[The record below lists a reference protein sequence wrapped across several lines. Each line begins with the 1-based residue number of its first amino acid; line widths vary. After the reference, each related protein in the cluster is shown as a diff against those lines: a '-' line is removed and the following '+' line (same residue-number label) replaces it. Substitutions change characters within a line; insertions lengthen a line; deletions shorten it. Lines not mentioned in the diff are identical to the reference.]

1 MKPFLLSKI
10 TVKNRFAVKIYFYER
25 TKTMKKNKDKKK
37 SSFWQDFKAFISRG
51 NVVDMAIGV
60 VVASAFKD
68 IVTKFTSAFLSPLIA
83 LLTDGADL
91 TELKWIIRPE
101 MLDAEGNVTV
111 AEVSFAWGSFVQSII
126 DFLII
131 AFVLFLVIRIF
142 TKAANKAKELSKSK
156 EEIEAEEKAAAEAKA
171 KEEAEK
177 KAAEEARLA
186 AEAEKVAAKEREIE
200 TVALLK
206 EIRDSLSAKK

>member
-186 AEAEKVAAKEREIE
+186 AEAEKAAAKEREIE

>member
-1 MKPFLLSKI
+1 MKPFFISKI

-101 MLDAEGNVTV
+101 VLDAEGNVTV

-131 AFVLFLVIRIF
+131 AFVLFLIIRIF

-186 AEAEKVAAKEREIE
+186 AEAEKAATKEREIE

>member
-1 MKPFLLSKI
+1 
-10 TVKNRFAVKIYFYER
+10 
-25 TKTMKKNKDKKK
+25 MKKNKDKKK

-111 AEVSFAWGSFVQSII
+111 AEVSFGWGSFVQSII

-186 AEAEKVAAKEREIE
+186 AEAEKAAAKEREIE

>member
-1 MKPFLLSKI
+1 MKPFFISKI

-101 MLDAEGNVTV
+101 VLDAEGNVTV

-142 TKAANKAKELSKSK
+142 TKAANKAKELAKSK

-186 AEAEKVAAKEREIE
+186 AEAEKAAAKEREIE

>member
-1 MKPFLLSKI
+1 MKPFLISKI

-101 MLDAEGNVTV
+101 VLDAEGNVTV
-111 AEVSFAWGSFVQSII
+111 AEVSVAWGSFELSII

-186 AEAEKVAAKEREIE
+186 AEAEKAAAKEREIE

-206 EIRDSLSAKK
+206 EIRDSLSANK

>member
-1 MKPFLLSKI
+1 MKPFFISKI
-10 TVKNRFAVKIYFYER
+10 TVKNRFAAKIYFYER

-186 AEAEKVAAKEREIE
+186 AEAEKAAAKEREIE

>member
-1 MKPFLLSKI
+1 MKPFFISKI

-101 MLDAEGNVTV
+101 VLDAEGNVTV

-156 EEIEAEEKAAAEAKA
+156 EEIESEEKAAAEAKA

-186 AEAEKVAAKEREIE
+186 AEAEKAAAKEREIE

-206 EIRDSLSAKK
+206 EIRDYLSANK

>member
-1 MKPFLLSKI
+1 MKPFFISKI
-10 TVKNRFAVKIYFYER
+10 TVKNRFAAKIYFYER

-101 MLDAEGNVTV
+101 VLDAEGNVTV

-186 AEAEKVAAKEREIE
+186 AEAEKAAAKEREIE

>member
-1 MKPFLLSKI
+1 MKPFFISKI

-51 NVVDMAIGV
+51 NVIDMAIGV

-101 MLDAEGNVTV
+101 VLDAEGNVTV

-186 AEAEKVAAKEREIE
+186 AEAEKAAAKEREIE

-206 EIRDSLSAKK
+206 EIRDSLSAKQ

>member
-1 MKPFLLSKI
+1 
-10 TVKNRFAVKIYFYER
+10 
-25 TKTMKKNKDKKK
+25 MKKNKDKKK

-101 MLDAEGNVTV
+101 VLDVEGNVTV
-111 AEVSFAWGSFVQSII
+111 AEVSFGWGSFVQSII

-142 TKAANKAKELSKSK
+142 TKAANKAKEIRKSK

-186 AEAEKVAAKEREIE
+186 AEAEKAAAKEREIE

-206 EIRDSLSAKK
+206 EIRDSLSAKQ

>member
-1 MKPFLLSKI
+1 MKPFFISKI
-10 TVKNRFAVKIYFYER
+10 TVKNRFAAKIYFYER

-111 AEVSFAWGSFVQSII
+111 AEVSFGWGSFVQSII

-142 TKAANKAKELSKSK
+142 TKAANKAKELAKSK

-186 AEAEKVAAKEREIE
+186 AEAEKAAAKEREIE

>member
-1 MKPFLLSKI
+1 MKPFFISKI

-101 MLDAEGNVTV
+101 VLDEEGNVTV

-186 AEAEKVAAKEREIE
+186 VEAEKAAAKEREIE

-206 EIRDSLSAKK
+206 EIRDSLSANK

>member
-186 AEAEKVAAKEREIE
+186 AEAEKAAAKEREIE

-206 EIRDSLSAKK
+206 EIRDSLSANK